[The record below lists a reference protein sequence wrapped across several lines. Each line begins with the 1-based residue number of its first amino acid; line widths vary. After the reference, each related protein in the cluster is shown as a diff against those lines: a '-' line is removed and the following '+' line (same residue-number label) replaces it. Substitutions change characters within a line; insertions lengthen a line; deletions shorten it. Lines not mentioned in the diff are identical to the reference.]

1 MATDKLIIVSGDGHA
16 EAPPEVW
23 DEYADPEYREHLSSA
38 REDHER
44 FVKVM
49 GLFSDF
55 DDELLAIIDPD
66 GVWAE
71 GRLGALGN
79 VDQRLA
85 QMDRE
90 GVAAEMI
97 FQGDPQALRLFAPMW
112 QERPQDFYA
121 AGSRL
126 YNRWVADTFGEH
138 GDRFYLI
145 GDPGLGV
152 DIDMM
157 LEDLQWMA
165 QHDFRGSYLP
175 MTVPRSDLP
184 RLYDTYFD
192 PYWGVL
198 QEHGIWAAAHAG
210 YGEKPLT
217 LAGKVEQG
225 QANLDRGIGF
235 LDRMNN
241 QTGDFFHRAYEPLQ
255 ALWQMMLGGV
265 FDRFPDLRFMLTELR
280 ADWIPSL
287 LVHLDEVYDRSR
299 ADLPAKRK
307 PSEYWHTNCLQSI
320 SFMHKCEVPMRH
332 EIGIE
337 NIVFARDYPH
347 PEGTWPNTKQ
357 WLRDAFGGVPENELR
372 MVLGENAIEMLNLD
386 RAELEAIAQR
396 VGFTVD
402 DILGPGPEIDER
414 MIHTWDLRSG
424 YLKQAQVANP
434 ASIDALL
441 AADPVLAAAVH

>member
-16 EAPPEVW
+16 EAPPEVGRVRRSRIPR
-23 DEYADPEYREHLSSA
+23 APVIS

-265 FDRFPDLRFMLTELR
+265 FDGFPDLRFMLTELR

-347 PEGTWPNTKQ
+347 PEGVAQYETVASRRVWRSSGERAADGPRRERD
-357 WLRDAFGGVPENELR
+357 RDAEPR
-372 MVLGENAIEMLNLD
+372 PS
-386 RAELEAIAQR
+386 RLEAIAQR